1 MGLRETMVP
10 RRAHPARSTAL
21 VIVLAAVGLALATRL
36 MSLSN
41 NATLSAQNGA
51 PDAVALAQLAS
62 ATPPPQAGTPGATAT
77 LPSTLT
83 PVAGAFE
90 VGLDL
95 TIEYLRGLDI
105 QGSEITIE
113 QQLANGANYAQY
125 IASYVSEGIPHLR
138 PADRAVRRDAARRVQ
153 GHRLQSR
160 YIPPASYRTTERYL
174 ATWTP
179 LARAGFVV
187 FKIDLRGHAAPKA
200 SRAAVTIPRLHHR
213 RDRGAEKPANARF
226 RGP

>member
-1 MGLRETMVP
+1 MVP

-125 IASYVSEGIPHLR
+125 IASYVSEGNRIYGLLTVPFGEMPPGGYKAIVFNHAISPR
-138 PADRAVRRDAARRVQ
+138 PATGRPSATSPRGHLGARWIRRVQ
-153 GHRLQSR
+153 DR
-160 YIPPASYRTTERYL
+160 PARPRQLRRRAERQLLFPAY
-174 ATWTP
+174 T
-179 LARAGFVV
+179 
-187 FKIDLRGHAAPKA
+187 IDA
-200 SRAAVTIPRLHHR
+200 SRR
-213 RDRGAEKPANARF
+213 
-226 RGP
+226 